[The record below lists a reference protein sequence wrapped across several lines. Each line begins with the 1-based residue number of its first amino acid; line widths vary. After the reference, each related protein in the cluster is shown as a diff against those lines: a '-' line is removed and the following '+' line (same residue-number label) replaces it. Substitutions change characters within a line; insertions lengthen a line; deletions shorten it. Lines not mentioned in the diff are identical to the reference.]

1 MKLTETTDDNII
13 RIGDVEDN
21 KVSIDTRN
29 VDFITT
35 LLTSNLYSRPFES
48 FLRET
53 VANAWDSQIEAGNT
67 KHTVLI
73 LIQNDNY
80 NYRVSVRDYG
90 TGLSPERFNNIY
102 RNIGSSTKRESN
114 DYIGCLGI
122 GRFSC
127 LSVSPQAR
135 ITSYYNS
142 RKYSYLMYKNGTG
155 INIDLLQEDDTDQP
169 NGLEVSISSTLN
181 NSTLQSALTQI
192 QCFPN
197 VVVKTDGLNQYQQ
210 DNFYCIKTFN
220 ERKIIS
226 FNNFSIIKKEYSQCY
241 AKMGNMIYPYDYT
254 SVGNDHRFVTNGIIL
269 NVPMGSVD
277 ITPNRE
283 SLQLTQRTKDTLNTA
298 LLKARTELETLC
310 RIYVNKDFK
319 FIGEYIHAITQ
330 GYLLLMVNS
339 KSIEVALQDIP
350 NVNFDNCSIE
360 GKKIPIGFEEYIK
373 KVINNIIDKEN
384 VYKYVNCTKREWG
397 LNVKSILYG
406 DYKIVIKEDRLKA
419 KTLQYFQEKNP
430 NDKYL
435 IYSEENWEFA
445 KIWTFKKTDNKEF
458 FEYIEQFIPIYTLKN
473 SDVPLDYKVEKKE
486 KVTTIRRYGY
496 GGSYTPLDYKFFN
509 WCPKTLY
516 VIDKISRD
524 DYNQTISQL
533 AKSFIYCCKDNL
545 QFLTIKSSEFDVFQ
559 FDKRKNCITLEDFL
573 VTKNNIIK
581 NAIEYYL
588 INQQQQNASL
598 KYNIDL
604 SSLPIRKEFVNSK
617 YFKFHDLD
625 FTEAF
630 NDLIQLYK
638 DNNWLNTS
646 IINYYSITEQD
657 AMDYKIYK
665 SKQAKADLLIKIAT
679 IKKLKHT
686 NQKVIRL

>member
-1 MKLTETTDDNII
+1 MKLAETTDDNII

-35 LLTSNLYSRPFES
+35 LLTSNLYSHPFES

-67 KHTVLI
+67 KHPVLI

-102 RNIGSSTKRESN
+102 RNIGSSTKRDSN

-135 ITSYYNS
+135 ITSYYNN

-226 FNNFSIIKKEYSQCY
+226 FNNFSIIKKGYNQCY
-241 AKMGNMIYPYDYT
+241 ARMGNMIYPYDYS
-254 SVGNDHRFVTNGIIL
+254 SVGDNHKFTTEGIIL

-283 SLQLTQRTKDTLNTA
+283 SLQLTQRTKDTLNTT

-310 RIYVNKDFK
+310 RTYVNKDFK
-319 FIGEYIHAITQ
+319 SIGEYIHAITQ

-339 KSIEVALQDIP
+339 KSIEVSLEDIP

-360 GKKIPIGFEEYIK
+360 GKKIPVGFEEYVK
-373 KVINNIIDKEN
+373 KVINIHIDKES
-384 VYKYVNCTKREWG
+384 VYKYINCTKREWG

-406 DYKIVIKEDRLKA
+406 DYKIVIKEDRLKS
-419 KTLQYFQEKNP
+419 KTLQYFQEKTD
-430 NDKYL
+430 DKCL
-435 IYSEENWEFA
+435 IYSEENWELTKHWA
-445 KIWTFKKTDNKEF
+445 FKKTDNKEL

-473 SDVPLDYKVEKKE
+473 SDVPSDYKVEKKE
-486 KVTTIRRYGY
+486 KVTTIRRYGC
-496 GGSYTPLDYKFFN
+496 GGGYTPLDYKFFN
-509 WCPKTLY
+509 WYPKTLY

-545 QFLTIKSSEFDVFQ
+545 EFLTIKSSEFDVFP

-573 VTKNNIIK
+573 VTKNNLIK

-588 INQQQQNASL
+588 INRQHQEASL

-604 SSLPIRKEFVNSK
+604 NLPIIEEFINSK
-617 YFKFHDLD
+617 YWKFHDLV

-646 IINYYSITEQD
+646 MINYYSITEQD

-679 IKKLKHT
+679 IKELKHT

>member
-1 MKLTETTDDNII
+1 MKLAETTDDNII
-13 RIGDVEDN
+13 RIGDVKDN
-21 KVSIDTRN
+21 QVSIDTRN

-35 LLTSNLYSRPFES
+35 LLTSNLYSHPFES

-67 KHTVLI
+67 KHPVLI

-102 RNIGSSTKRESN
+102 RNIGSSTKRDSN

-197 VVVKTDGLNQYQQ
+197 VIVKTDGLNQYQQ

-226 FNNFSIIKKEYSQCY
+226 FNNFSIIKKSYSVCY
-241 AKMGNMIYPYDYT
+241 AKMGNMIYPYDYS
-254 SVGNDHRFVTNGIIL
+254 SVGDNHRFVTNGIIL

-310 RIYVNKDFK
+310 RTYVNKDFK
-319 FIGEYIHAITQ
+319 SIGEYIHAITQ
-330 GYLLLMVNS
+330 AYLLLMVNS
-339 KSIEVALQDIP
+339 KSIEVLLEDIP
-350 NVNFDNCSIE
+350 NVNFNNCSIE
-360 GKKIPIGFEEYIK
+360 GKKIPVGFEEYVK
-373 KVINNIIDKEN
+373 KVINNHIDKES
-384 VYKYVNCTKREWG
+384 VYKYINCTKREWG

-406 DYKIVIKEDRLKA
+406 DYKIVIKEDRLKS
-419 KTLQYFQEKNP
+419 KTLQYFQEKTD
-430 NDKYL
+430 DKCL
-435 IYSEENWEFA
+435 IYSEENWEVT
-445 KIWTFKKTDNKEF
+445 KHWVFKKTDNKEL

-473 SDVPLDYKVEKKE
+473 SDVPSDYKVEKKE

-496 GGSYTPLDYKFFN
+496 GGGYTPLDYKVFN

-545 QFLTIKSSEFDVFQ
+545 QFLTIKSSEFDVFP

-573 VTKNNIIK
+573 ITKNNLIK

-588 INQQQQNASL
+588 INQQHQEASL
-598 KYNIDL
+598 KYNIGL
-604 SSLPIRKEFVNSK
+604 NLPIRKEFINSK
-617 YFKFHDLD
+617 YWKFHDLV

-646 IINYYSITEQD
+646 MINYYSITEQD
-657 AMDYKIYK
+657 ILDYKVYE
-665 SKQAKADLLIKIAT
+665 SKQAKADLLIKLAT
-679 IKKLKHT
+679 IKELKHI

>member
-1 MKLTETTDDNII
+1 MKLAAATDDNII

-35 LLTSNLYSRPFES
+35 LLTSNLYSHPFES

-67 KHTVLI
+67 KHPVLI

-90 TGLSPERFNNIY
+90 TGLSPERFSNIY
-102 RNIGSSTKRESN
+102 RNIGSSTKRDSN

-169 NGLEVSISSTLN
+169 NGLEVSISSILN

-197 VVVKTDGLNQYQQ
+197 VVIKTDGLNQYQQ
-210 DNFYCIKTFN
+210 DSFYCIKTFN

-226 FNNFSIIKKEYSQCY
+226 FNNFSIIKRGYNQCY
-241 AKMGNMIYPYDYT
+241 AKMGNMIYPYDWS
-254 SVGNDHRFVTNGIIL
+254 SVGNDHQFKTEGIIL

-283 SLQLTQRTKDTLNTA
+283 SLQLTQRTKDTLNTV
-298 LLKARTELETLC
+298 LNKARTELENLC
-310 RIYVNKDFK
+310 RTYVNKDFK
-319 FIGEYIHAITQ
+319 SLGEYIHAITQ

-339 KSIEVALQDIP
+339 KSIEVSLEDIP
-350 NVNFDNCSIE
+350 NVNFNNCSIE
-360 GKKIPIGFEEYIK
+360 SKKIPVGFEEYVK
-373 KVINNIIDKEN
+373 KVINNHIDKEN
-384 VYKYVNCTKREWG
+384 VYKYINCTKREWY
-397 LNVKSILYG
+397 LNVESILYG
-406 DYKIVIKEDRLKA
+406 KYKIVIKEDRLKS
-419 KTLQYFQEKNP
+419 KTLQYFQENTD
-430 NDKYL
+430 DKYL
-435 IYSEENWEFA
+435 IYSEENWELA
-445 KIWTFKKTDNKEF
+445 KHLVFKKTDNKEC
-458 FEYIEQFIPIYTLKN
+458 FEYIEQFIPLHYLKN
-473 SDVPLDYKVEKKE
+473 SDVPADYKVEKKE

-496 GGSYTPLDYKFFN
+496 DGGYTPLDYKFFN

-545 QFLTIKSSEFDVFQ
+545 QFLTIKSSEFDVFP
-559 FDKRKNCITLEDFL
+559 FGKRKNCITLEDFL
-573 VTKNNIIK
+573 VTKNNLIK
-581 NAIEYYL
+581 TAIEYYL

-604 SSLPIRKEFVNSK
+604 ASLPIRKEFVNSK
-617 YFKFHDLD
+617 YFKFHDLI
-625 FTEAF
+625 FTESF

-646 IINYYSITEQD
+646 IIEYYSITEQD
-657 AMDYKIYK
+657 ASDYKVYK
-665 SKQAKADLLIKIAT
+665 SKQASADLLIKLAT